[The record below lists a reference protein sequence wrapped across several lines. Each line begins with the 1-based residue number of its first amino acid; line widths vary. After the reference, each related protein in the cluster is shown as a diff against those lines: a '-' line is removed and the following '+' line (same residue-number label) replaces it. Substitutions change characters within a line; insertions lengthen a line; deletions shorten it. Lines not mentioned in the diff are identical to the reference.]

1 MIRRLSPAKV
11 NLHLRVM
18 RKREDGYHDI
28 LTLMQRISLYDE
40 MLFSPIEHGITV
52 TCPDSTLPENEEN
65 IVYRAAKT
73 FFSHTS
79 CPRGIHITIR
89 KSIPVAA
96 GLGGGSSN
104 AATTLMALNEM
115 QDLPCTTDDL
125 MKMGSTLGAD
135 VPFFIF
141 GKTAWATGI
150 GDHFQ
155 SVEKIPSLWFVL
167 VTPSFEV
174 STKMVYDKLNFR
186 LTKRALKYKNL
197 RLYTVEDLVKALYND
212 LEKVTLNLY
221 PILQQ
226 LKELLLKQ
234 GAHGA
239 LMSGSGPT
247 VFGIFTQEK
256 KASKAE
262 AVLREMGTG
271 AWSVFRAHQI

>member
-11 NLHLRVM
+11 NLHLRVL

-65 IVYRAAKT
+65 IVYRAAKI
-73 FFSHTS
+73 FFSHTP

-115 QDLPCTTDDL
+115 QGLPCTTDDL

-155 SVEKIPSLWFVL
+155 SVEKISPLWFVL
-167 VTPSFEV
+167 VAPSFEV

-186 LTKRALKYKNL
+186 LTKRALKYKCF
-197 RLYTVEDLVKALYND
+197 RLCTVEDMVKALYND

-221 PILQQ
+221 PILQH
-226 LKELLLKQ
+226 LKELLLKE
-234 GAHGA
+234 GAHGV

-247 VFGIFTQEK
+247 VFGIFAQEK
-256 KASKAE
+256 KASEAE

-271 AWSVFRAHQI
+271 TWSVFRAHQI